1 MASHKIAKNGPADEI
16 ELSVAQALFDLE
28 NNVAD
33 LKKELKPLQ
42 IASAK
47 EVRKRS
53 LVYHRDSMDNQEVDH
68 DQVSHRVLEKKYS
81 NMFTISR
88 LDLIKSQKQ
97 LIQESIHRLASSND
111 ISTQRSFSLV
121 LSDLWLK
128 LMVNHMD
135 QRSATPPASS
145 STEKLQQLLMT
156 RWTYRYSVSIRL
168 GPLRPAPSYTPN
180 DANIS

>member
-53 LVYHRDSMDNQEVDH
+53 LVYHRD
-68 DQVSHRVLEKKYS
+68 
-81 NMFTISR
+81 
-88 LDLIKSQKQ
+88 
-97 LIQESIHRLASSND
+97 
-111 ISTQRSFSLV
+111 
-121 LSDLWLK
+121 
-128 LMVNHMD
+128 
-135 QRSATPPASS
+135 
-145 STEKLQQLLMT
+145 
-156 RWTYRYSVSIRL
+156 
-168 GPLRPAPSYTPN
+168 
-180 DANIS
+180 